1 MLYQLREA
9 GVSETE
15 QPTTS
20 EPPRSIQ
27 EIQAQDFA
35 AWRLIGRLDMA
46 FEQMAA
52 MTNIQSAQRLARRM
66 RKEIQA
72 ALEVSR

>member
-1 MLYQLREA
+1 M
-9 GVSETE
+9 SDE
-15 QPTTS
+15 QPTTN

-46 FEQMAA
+46 LEQMAA

-72 ALEVSR
+72 ALEVPR